1 MPTNLPPEY
10 FEAEKRFKDSVTPE
24 EKTQALEELISRIP
38 KHKGTDKLRA
48 EYRKKLS
55 KFKSQSQ
62 SKKNTAKHDS
72 HFKIEKEGDGR
83 IVVVGAANVGKSSLV
98 SYLTNAEPEV
108 SEAPYSTWV
117 PTPGILE
124 FKGIHLQLIDTP
136 PIDRN
141 YIEPE
146 FVDLL
151 KSADLILLM
160 VDLQAFPIPQFQQTV
175 EVLESNRIF
184 ARIKKTDSADPRNY
198 FIPIVVLVN
207 KDDTEG
213 FDEDFEVLNELLKE
227 EGWAVLPISIKAG
240 RNIDEAEQFII
251 RELEMIRIYS
261 KPPGE
266 EPDLTQP
273 FVLHS
278 GSTLEEFAAK
288 VHRDFAKN
296 LKSAKL
302 WGKRVHDGQMV
313 GRDHILYDGDIVEL
327 HI

>member
-10 FEAEKRFKDSVTPE
+10 FETEKRFKEAVTPAA
-24 EKTQALEELISRIP
+24 KVIALEELLSTIP

-62 SKKNTAKHDS
+62 SKKNTGKYDN
-72 HFKIEKEGDGR
+72 HFHIEKEGDGR
-83 IVVVGAANVGKSSLV
+83 LVVIGAANVGKSSFV
-98 SYLTNAEPEV
+98 ASLTHADPEI

-124 FKGIHLQLIDTP
+124 FKGIRLQLIDTP

-146 FVDLL
+146 FVDLI
-151 KSADLILLM
+151 KSSDLILLM
-160 VDLQAFPIPQFQQTV
+160 VDLQAYPIDQFQQSID
-175 EVLESNRIF
+175 VLEKNRIY
-184 ARIKKTDSADPRNY
+184 ARQKKSESEDNRNI
-198 FIPIVVLVN
+198 FIPTVVLVN
-207 KDDTEG
+207 KDDAEG
-213 FDEDFEVLNELLKE
+213 YDEDFNVLNDLLKE
-227 EGWAVLPISIKAG
+227 EGWAVLPISIRSG
-240 RNIDEAEQFII
+240 RNIDETEEYII
-251 RELEMIRIYS
+251 RELEMIRVFS
-261 KPPGE
+261 KPPGKQ
-266 EPDLTQP
+266 PDLAQP
-273 FVLHS
+273 FVLHA

-288 VHRDFAKN
+288 VHKDFAKN

-302 WGKRVHDGQMV
+302 WGKGVHDGQMV

-327 HI
+327 HL